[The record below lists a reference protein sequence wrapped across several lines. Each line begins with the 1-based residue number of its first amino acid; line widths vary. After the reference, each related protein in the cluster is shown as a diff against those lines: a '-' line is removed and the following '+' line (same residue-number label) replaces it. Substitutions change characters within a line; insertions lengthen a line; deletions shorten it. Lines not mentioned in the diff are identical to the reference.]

1 VNADDVRTRLAKV
14 FQQVLGRAVELRD
27 DMKPGD
33 LEDWDSVMHVTI
45 VLATER
51 EFKIKF
57 KGADIANIVSVGD
70 LVKHVQA
77 KV

>member
-1 VNADDVRTRLAKV
+1 VNADEIRARLAKV
-14 FQQVLGRAVELRD
+14 FQQVLGRQVALRD

-33 LEDWDSVMHVTI
+33 VEDWDSVMHVTI

-70 LVKHVQA
+70 LVKHIQA
-77 KV
+77 RV

>member
-1 VNADDVRTRLAKV
+1 
-14 FQQVLGRAVELRD
+14 
-27 DMKPGD
+27 MKPGD
-33 LEDWDSVMHVTI
+33 VEDWDSVMHVTI

-70 LVKHVQA
+70 LVKHIQA
-77 KV
+77 RV